1 MPSRGAPPADK
12 ADDLDAEREMKMNTE
27 MMNETAALNEIETA
41 VLLFIDNKRN
51 KASEVVEFDDWIERW
66 VEGHPEDADWIV
78 QAVKDR
84 AAHDICFEC
93 FVEETI
99 NSIVAE
105 GDIEIVSDEFVP
117 LIQKKIMDSANGK
130 YCGEH
135 SALQEFDSHTAWQFL
150 NFSTNFGWN
159 FGDLDRDAFSEMLAE
174 MDDEDFN
181 ECLAESLRGAVYRA
195 EYLVY
200 KDVLTNAKDRGAI

>member
-1 MPSRGAPPADK
+1 MA
-12 ADDLDAEREMKMNTE
+12 
-27 MMNETAALNEIETA
+27 
-41 VLLFIDNKRN
+41 
-51 KASEVVEFDDWIERW
+51 EFDDWIERW
-66 VEGHPEDADWIV
+66 VEAHPEDADWIV

-105 GDIEIVSDEFVP
+105 GDIEIVSDKLVP

-135 SALQEFDSHTAWQFL
+135 SALQKFDSHTAWQFL
-150 NFSTNFGWN
+150 NFSTNFGWD
-159 FGDLDRDAFSEMLAE
+159 FGDLDRDSFSEMLTE

-181 ECLAESLRGAVYRA
+181 ECLAESLRGAVYWA

-200 KDVLTNAKDRGAI
+200 KDVLANARDRGAI